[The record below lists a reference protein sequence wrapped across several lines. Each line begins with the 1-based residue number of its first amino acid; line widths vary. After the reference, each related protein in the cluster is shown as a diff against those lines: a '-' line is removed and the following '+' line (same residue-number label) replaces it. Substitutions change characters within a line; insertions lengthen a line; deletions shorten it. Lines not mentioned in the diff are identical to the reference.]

1 MLFHHY
7 LNVIVVPILHIE
19 CFWICK
25 TKYIMYSLQDWVIL
39 NLFSIIHTVNYIFC
53 DLTLQRPWQWV
64 TSQGKTPQNN
74 SGSFVCDYVYL
85 YSKTFNM

>member
-1 MLFHHY
+1 MKHDQ
-7 LNVIVVPILHIE
+7 NEVK
-19 CFWICK
+19 ICR
-25 TKYIMYSLQDWVIL
+25 I
-39 NLFSIIHTVNYIFC
+39 IIHTVNYIFC

-64 TSQGKTPQNN
+64 TSQGKTLQNN